1 MANVVWLR
9 DNLHRQAQS
18 VLPWY
23 VTGRLDAAERAAVD
37 EHLANCAACR
47 EDLQA
52 EREIAALLGS
62 DSADMEATRALQ
74 QRLQARKRRDEP
86 WHIPAWIGRLGWLLT
101 GSALAASLIAIVAVP
116 RFVRADY
123 HALDA
128 PAAEVPGNVIVMFR
142 PDTSERELRSLLTAS
157 RARLAD
163 GPTASGAY
171 VLRVPQTKRAAI
183 LAKFEAD
190 ESIVLAQ
197 PLDADLQR

>member
-74 QRLQARKRRDEP
+74 RLQARKRRDKP

-123 HALDA
+123 HTLGA
-128 PAAEVPGNVIVMFR
+128 PAAEAPGNVIVMFR